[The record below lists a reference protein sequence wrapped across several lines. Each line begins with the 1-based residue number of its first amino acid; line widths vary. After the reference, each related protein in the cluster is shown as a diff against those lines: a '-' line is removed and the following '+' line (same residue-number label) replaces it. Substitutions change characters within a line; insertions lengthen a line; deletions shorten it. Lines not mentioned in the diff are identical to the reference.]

1 MAEFTLLSTAKPP
14 TVAVAPA
21 VAASPSAS
29 ANAVSLGLPERL
41 LPVVGRPRATPRPR
55 FPKSVSLEETTV
67 KPLSL
72 YTPRPYKVMQT
83 LRITIGCF

>member
-14 TVAVAPA
+14 TVDVAPA
-21 VAASPSAS
+21 VAASPS

-83 LRITIGCF
+83 LRIIGCF